1 MADRAADCIFCAIVA
16 GEAVAQKVYEDER
29 LVVFMDAFP
38 VAEGH
43 LLLVPK
49 RHSKDLFE
57 TEVEDLRALIAVSK
71 DMAEAIRSELAPEG
85 IFVCQLN
92 GAAAGQTVFHY
103 HMHLIPRNPG
113 DRVRP
118 GSQHGRIRGDP
129 AALVRVAARLAA
141 AL

>member
-1 MADRAADCIFCAIVA
+1 MAEQVADCIFCAIVA
-16 GEAVAQKVYEDER
+16 GEAPAQKVYEDER
-29 LVVFMDAFP
+29 LVAFMDAFP

-49 RHSKDLFE
+49 RHGKDLFE

-71 DMAEAIRSELAPEG
+71 DMAEAIRLELEPEG

-103 HMHLIPRNPG
+103 HMHLIPRNSG

-118 GSQHGRIRGDP
+118 GSQHGRVPGDP
-129 AALVRVAARLAA
+129 EALARVAARLAA